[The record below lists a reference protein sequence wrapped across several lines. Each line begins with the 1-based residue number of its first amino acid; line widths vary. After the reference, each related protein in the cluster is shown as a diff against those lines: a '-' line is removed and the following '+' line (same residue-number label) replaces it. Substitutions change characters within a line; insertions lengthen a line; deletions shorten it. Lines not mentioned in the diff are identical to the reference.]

1 MDDLST
7 APRFSRRFLLR
18 PFRRRDA
25 DEMTAAV
32 QASQMELNEWLPW
45 AHLGYSK
52 GDASNYIRD
61 SIKSWR
67 EERAYDF
74 AVRRLDDP
82 DRHSG
87 NISVWFI
94 SRSFKTGEI
103 GYWVRTDET
112 SQGVGTEIAARALQ
126 IAFEELKMHR
136 VILRIAV
143 GNRASERVAEKLGFF
158 REGILREE
166 IKVRGEWLDHSVWGL
181 LEHEYRKNV
190 GMYRDLVGLTD
201 EVKKSS

>member
-7 APRFSRRFLLR
+7 DPRLSGRFMLR
-18 PFRRRDA
+18 PFKRRDA
-25 DEMTAAV
+25 DDMTEAV

-52 GDASNYIRD
+52 SDAVNYIRD

-67 EERAYDF
+67 EERAYDL
-74 AVRRLDDP
+74 AIRRAEDP
-82 DRHSG
+82 DRHLG
-87 NISVWFI
+87 NISVWFV

-112 SQGVGTEIAARALQ
+112 SRGVATEVAARTLQ

-181 LEHEYRKNV
+181 LEHEYRKNA
-190 GMYRDLVGLTD
+190 GMYRGLIGLV
-201 EVKKSS
+201 EESST

>member
-7 APRFSRRFLLR
+7 DPRFSRRFVLR

-25 DEMTAAV
+25 DEMAAAV

-52 GDASNYIRD
+52 GDAVNYIRD
-61 SIKSWR
+61 SVRSWR
-67 EERAYDF
+67 EERAYDL
-74 AVRRLDDP
+74 AIRKLDEP
-82 DRHSG
+82 DRHIG
-87 NISVWFI
+87 NISVWFV

-103 GYWVRTDET
+103 GYWVRTDEAAN
-112 SQGVGTEIAARALQ
+112 GIATEVAARALQ
-126 IAFEELKMHR
+126 MAFEELKMHR

-181 LEHEYRKNV
+181 LEHEYRKNI
-190 GMYRDLVGLTD
+190 GFYQGLIGVTD
-201 EVKKSS
+201 KAVEK

>member
-7 APRFSRRFLLR
+7 APRFSHRFMLR

-25 DEMTAAV
+25 EELTEAV
-32 QASQMELNEWLPW
+32 QASQIELNEWLPW
-45 AHLGYSK
+45 AHLGYVKS
-52 GDASNYIRD
+52 DAANYIRD
-61 SIKSWR
+61 SMKSWR

-74 AVRRLDDP
+74 TVRRLDDP
-82 DRHSG
+82 GRHVG

-103 GYWVRTDET
+103 GYWVRTDGT
-112 SQGVGTEIAARALQ
+112 SQGIATEVAARAVQ
-126 IAFEELKMHR
+126 IAFDELKMHR

-166 IKVRGEWLDHSVWGL
+166 IKVRGKWLDHSVWGL
-181 LEHEYRKNV
+181 LEHEYKKNL
-190 GMYRDLVGLTD
+190 GLYHDLVGVAD
-201 EVKKSS
+201 EVGSP

>member
-7 APRFSRRFLLR
+7 DPRFSGRFMLR
-18 PFRRRDA
+18 PFKRRDA
-25 DEMTAAV
+25 DEMTEAV
-32 QASQMELNEWLPW
+32 QASQLELNQWLPW

-52 GDASNYIRD
+52 GDAANYIRD

-67 EERAYDF
+67 EERAYDL
-74 AVRRLDDP
+74 AIRRPEDP
-82 DRHSG
+82 GRHVG
-87 NISVWFI
+87 NISVWFV

-112 SQGVGTEIAARALQ
+112 ARGVATEVAARALQ

-143 GNRASERVAEKLGFF
+143 GNRGSERVAEKLGFF
-158 REGILREE
+158 REGILRQE

-181 LEHEYRKNV
+181 LEHEYRNNRDL
-190 GMYRDLVGLTD
+190 YRGLVGLV
-201 EVKKSS
+201 EESSS

>member
-1 MDDLST
+1 
-7 APRFSRRFLLR
+7 
-18 PFRRRDA
+18 
-25 DEMTAAV
+25 MTEAV
-32 QASQMELNEWLPW
+32 QASQMELNQWLPW

-52 GDASNYIRD
+52 GDATNYIRD
-61 SIKSWR
+61 SMKSWK

-74 AVRRLDDP
+74 AIRRLDDP
-82 DRHSG
+82 DRHLG
-87 NISVWFI
+87 NMSVWFV

-103 GYWVRTDET
+103 GYWVRTDEAA
-112 SQGVGTEIAARALQ
+112 QGIATEAAARALQ

-143 GNRASERVAEKLGFF
+143 GNRSSERVAEKLGFF

-181 LEHEYRKNV
+181 LEHEYKKNAGLYHDLAGV
-190 GMYRDLVGLTD
+190 GKERST
-201 EVKKSS
+201 

>member
-7 APRFSRRFLLR
+7 APRFSHRFMMR

-25 DEMTAAV
+25 DEMTEAV

-52 GDASNYIRD
+52 GDATNYIRD
-61 SIKSWR
+61 SMKSWK
-67 EERAYDF
+67 EERAYDW
-74 AVRRLDDP
+74 AIRRLDDP
-82 DRHSG
+82 DRHIG
-87 NISVWFI
+87 NISVWFV

-103 GYWVRTDET
+103 GYWVRTDDT
-112 SQGVGTEIAARALQ
+112 AQGVATEVGARALQ
-126 IAFEELKMHR
+126 VAFEELKMHR

-143 GNRASERVAEKLGFF
+143 GNRSSERVAEKLGFF

-166 IKVRGEWLDHSVWGL
+166 IKVRGKWLDHSVWGL
-181 LEHEYRKNV
+181 LEHEYRKNI
-190 GMYRDLVGLTD
+190 DLYQGLIGAID
-201 EVKKSS
+201 GALEA

>member
-1 MDDLST
+1 
-7 APRFSRRFLLR
+7 LR

-25 DEMTAAV
+25 DEMMEAV
-32 QASQMELNEWLPW
+32 HASLKELNQWLPW
-45 AHLGYSK
+45 ARLDYSK
-52 GDASNYIRD
+52 ADAVTYIRD

-74 AVRRLDDP
+74 AIRRVDEP
-82 DRHSG
+82 DRHIG

-112 SQGVGTEIAARALQ
+112 AQGIATEVAARALQ
-126 IAFEELKMHR
+126 IAFDELRMHR

-181 LEHEYRKNV
+181 LEHEYRKNWQIYQKLI
-190 GMYRDLVGLTD
+190 GKA
-201 EVKKSS
+201 EVTKKNL

>member
-7 APRFSRRFLLR
+7 APRFSRRFMMR

-25 DEMTAAV
+25 DEMTDAV
-32 QASQMELNEWLPW
+32 HASKTELNEWLPW
-45 AHLGYSK
+45 AHLSYSK
-52 GDASNYIRD
+52 SDATNYIRD
-61 SIKSWR
+61 SVKSWR

-74 AVRRLDDP
+74 AIRRLDDP
-82 DRHSG
+82 DRHIG
-87 NISVWFI
+87 NMSVWFI

-103 GYWVRTDET
+103 GYWIRTDET
-112 SQGVGTEIAARALQ
+112 EQGAATEVAARTLQ

-143 GNRASERVAEKLGFF
+143 GNRGSERVAEKLGFF

-166 IKVRGEWLDHSVWGL
+166 IKVRDQWLDHSVWGL
-181 LEHEYRKNV
+181 LEHEYKKNL
-190 GMYRDLVGLTD
+190 GLYRDLVGAT
-201 EVKKSS
+201 EEKSI

>member
-1 MDDLST
+1 M
-7 APRFSRRFLLR
+7 LR
-18 PFRRRDA
+18 PFKRRDA
-25 DEMTAAV
+25 DDLTEAV
-32 QASQMELNEWLPW
+32 QASQLELNQWLPW

-52 GDASNYIRD
+52 GDAANYIRD

-67 EERAYDF
+67 EERAYDL
-74 AVRRLDDP
+74 AIRRPDDP
-82 DRHSG
+82 GRHVG
-87 NISVWFI
+87 NISVWFV

-112 SQGVGTEIAARALQ
+112 AHGVATEVAARALH

-143 GNRASERVAEKLGFF
+143 GNRGSERVAEKLGFF
-158 REGILREE
+158 REGILRQE

-181 LEHEYRKNV
+181 LEHEYRNNHDL
-190 GMYRDLVGLTD
+190 YRRLVGLV
-201 EVKKSS
+201 EESSS

>member
-7 APRFSRRFLLR
+7 DPRFSGRFMLR
-18 PFRRRDA
+18 PFKRRDA
-25 DEMTAAV
+25 DDMTEAV

-52 GDASNYIRD
+52 SDAVNYIRD

-67 EERAYDF
+67 EERAYDL
-74 AVRRLDDP
+74 AIRRPDDP
-82 DRHSG
+82 DRHLG
-87 NISVWFI
+87 NISVWFV

-103 GYWVRTDET
+103 GYWVRADET
-112 SQGVGTEIAARALQ
+112 ARGVATEVAARTLQ

-181 LEHEYRKNV
+181 LEHEYRKNA
-190 GMYRDLVGLTD
+190 GMYRVLIGLV
-201 EVKKSS
+201 EESSS

>member
-1 MDDLST
+1 M
-7 APRFSRRFLLR
+7 R

-25 DEMTAAV
+25 DGLTEAV
-32 QASQMELNEWLPW
+32 RASRQELNEWLPW
-45 AHLGYSK
+45 AHLNYSK
-52 GDASNYIRD
+52 GDAANYIRD

-67 EERAYDF
+67 EDRAYDF
-74 AVRRLDDP
+74 AVRPLDDP
-82 DRHSG
+82 DRHVG

-112 SQGVGTEIAARALQ
+112 ARGVATEIAARALG
-126 IAFEELKMHR
+126 IAFDELKMHR

-166 IKVRGEWLDHSVWGL
+166 IKVRGKWLDHSVWGL
-181 LEHEYRKNV
+181 LEHEYRKNANL
-190 GMYRDLVGLTD
+190 YRDLVGVVD
-201 EVKKSS
+201 EVVEQ

>member
-7 APRFSRRFLLR
+7 APRFSRRYLLR

-25 DEMTAAV
+25 DELIEAV
-32 QASQMELNEWLPW
+32 EASQMELNEWLPW
-45 AHLGYSK
+45 AHIGYSK
-52 GDASNYIRD
+52 GDAANYIRD

-74 AVRRLDDP
+74 TARRLDDP
-82 DRHSG
+82 DRHIG
-87 NISVWFI
+87 NVSVWFV

-112 SQGVGTEIAARALQ
+112 SAGVATEIAARTLK

-136 VILRIAV
+136 VILRIAI

-166 IKVRGEWLDHSVWGL
+166 IKVRGKWLDHSVWGL
-181 LEHEYRKNV
+181 LEHEYQKN
-190 GMYRDLVGLTD
+190 RDVYENLIGLAG
-201 EVKKSS
+201 ERSSQ

>member
-7 APRFSRRFLLR
+7 DPRFSSRFMLR
-18 PFRRRDA
+18 PFKRRDA
-25 DEMTAAV
+25 DEMTEAV

-52 GDASNYIRD
+52 SDAVNYIRD

-67 EERAYDF
+67 EERAYDL
-74 AVRRLDDP
+74 AIRLTEDP
-82 DRHSG
+82 DRHLG
-87 NISVWFI
+87 NISVWFV
-94 SRSFKTGEI
+94 SRSFKTGEV

-112 SQGVGTEIAARALQ
+112 SRGVATEVAARTLQ

-166 IKVRGEWLDHSVWGL
+166 IKVRGQWLDHSVWGL
-181 LEHEYRKNV
+181 LEHEYRKNA
-190 GMYRDLVGLTD
+190 GMYRGLIGLV
-201 EVKKSS
+201 EESST

>member
-7 APRFSRRFLLR
+7 APRLSRRFILR

-45 AHLGYSK
+45 AHLNYSK
-52 GDASNYIRD
+52 GDAVNYIRD
-61 SIKSWR
+61 SLRSWR

-74 AVRRLDDP
+74 AVREVDEP
-82 DRHSG
+82 DRHIG
-87 NISVWFI
+87 NISVWFV

-112 SQGVGTEIAARALQ
+112 ANGIATEVAARVLQ
-126 IAFEELKMHR
+126 IAFDELKMHR

-143 GNRASERVAEKLGFF
+143 GNRASERVAEKLVFF

-166 IKVRGEWLDHSVWGL
+166 IKVRGQWLDHSVWGL
-181 LEHEYRKNV
+181 LEHEYRKNI
-190 GMYRDLVGLTD
+190 GLYRSLIGIG
-201 EVKKSS
+201 EEISEK

>member
-7 APRFSRRFLLR
+7 APRFSHRFMMR

-25 DEMTAAV
+25 DDMTEAV
-32 QASQMELNEWLPW
+32 QASQTELNEWLPW
-45 AHLGYSK
+45 AHLDYAK
-52 GDASNYIRD
+52 GDATNYIRD

-67 EERAYDF
+67 EERAYDW
-74 AVRRLDDP
+74 AIRRLDDP
-82 DRHSG
+82 DRHIG
-87 NISVWFI
+87 NISVWFV

-112 SQGVGTEIAARALQ
+112 TRGVATEVAARALQ

-158 REGILREE
+158 REGVLRQE
-166 IKVRGEWLDHSVWGL
+166 IKVRGKWLDHSVWGL
-181 LEHEYRKNV
+181 LEHEYRKNFDL
-190 GMYRDLVGLTD
+190 YRGLVGFV
-201 EVKKSS
+201 EGAVEK

>member
-1 MDDLST
+1 M
-7 APRFSRRFLLR
+7 LR

-25 DEMTAAV
+25 DEMTEAV
-32 QASQMELNEWLPW
+32 QASHSELNQWLPW
-45 AHLGYSK
+45 ARIGYSK
-52 GDASNYIRD
+52 GDAVTYIRD

-74 AVRRLDDP
+74 AIRPLDDP
-82 DRHSG
+82 DRHVG

-112 SQGVGTEIAARALQ
+112 AQGIATEVSARALQ
-126 IAFEELKMHR
+126 IAFDELHMHR

-166 IKVRGEWLDHSVWGL
+166 IKVRGTWLDHSVWGL
-181 LEHEYRKNV
+181 LEHEYKKNRAVYEELIGVAGEV
-190 GMYRDLVGLTD
+190 GT
-201 EVKKSS
+201 S

>member
-7 APRFSRRFLLR
+7 APRFSGRFVLR

-25 DEMTAAV
+25 DAV
-32 QASQMELNEWLPW
+32 TEAVEASQMELNEWLPW

-52 GDASNYIRD
+52 GDATNYIRD
-61 SIKSWR
+61 SLKSWR

-74 AVRRLDDP
+74 AVRRPDDP
-82 DRHSG
+82 DRHIG

-112 SQGVGTEIAARALQ
+112 TQGVATEISARALQ
-126 IAFEELKMHR
+126 IAFEELRMHR
-136 VILRIAV
+136 VILRIAA

-166 IKVRGEWLDHSVWGL
+166 IKVRGKWLDDSVWGL
-181 LEHEYRKNV
+181 LEHEYKKNL
-190 GMYRDLVGLTD
+190 GMYREFIGAAD
-201 EVKKSS
+201 EVGT

>member
-7 APRFSRRFLLR
+7 TPRFSRRFMLR

-25 DEMTAAV
+25 DEMMEAV
-32 QASQMELNEWLPW
+32 LVSQMELNEWLPW

-52 GDASNYIRD
+52 GDATNYVRD

-82 DRHSG
+82 DRHVG
-87 NISVWFI
+87 NISIWFI

-112 SQGVGTEIAARALQ
+112 GRGVATEMAARALQ
-126 IAFEELKMHR
+126 IAFEELHMHR
-136 VILRIAV
+136 VILRIAI
-143 GNRASERVAEKLGFF
+143 GNRPSERVAEKLCFF
-158 REGILREE
+158 REGILRQE

-190 GMYRDLVGLTD
+190 GLYQGLIGIT
-201 EVKKSS
+201 EGAVEK

>member
-7 APRFSRRFLLR
+7 EPRFSHRFMLR

-25 DEMTAAV
+25 DEMTEAV
-32 QASQMELNEWLPW
+32 QASEMELNEWLPW

-52 GDASNYIRD
+52 SDATNYIRD

-74 AVRRLDDP
+74 AIRHLEHL
-82 DRHSG
+82 DRHIG

-103 GYWVRTDET
+103 GYWIRTDET
-112 SQGVGTEIAARALQ
+112 TRGVATEVGARALQ

-143 GNRASERVAEKLGFF
+143 GNRASERVAEKLGFY

-181 LEHEYRKNV
+181 LEHEYKKNL
-190 GMYRDLVGLTD
+190 GLYQGLVGVAD
-201 EVKKSS
+201 EAESS

>member
-7 APRFSRRFLLR
+7 APRFSGRLMLR

-25 DEMTAAV
+25 DELTEAV
-32 QASQMELNEWLPW
+32 QASQLELNQWLPW
-45 AHLGYSK
+45 ARIGYAK
-52 GDASNYIRD
+52 GDATTYIRD

-82 DRHSG
+82 HRHIG

-112 SQGVGTEIAARALQ
+112 AQGIATELAARVLK

-143 GNRASERVAEKLGFF
+143 GNRPSERVAEKLGFF

-166 IKVRGEWLDHSVWGL
+166 IKVRGKWLDHSVWGL
-181 LEHEYRKNV
+181 LEHEYKKNRDL
-190 GMYRDLVGLTD
+190 YRDLIEAVD
-201 EVKKSS
+201 EVGSS

>member
-7 APRFSRRFLLR
+7 APRSSRRFLLR

-25 DEMTAAV
+25 DDMTEAV

-45 AHLGYSK
+45 AHLGYAK
-52 GDASNYIRD
+52 GDATNYIRD
-61 SIKSWR
+61 SMKSWR

-82 DRHSG
+82 DRHFG

-112 SQGVGTEIAARALQ
+112 SQGVATEIAARALQ

-181 LEHEYRKNV
+181 LEHEYKKNKDR
-190 GMYRDLVGLTD
+190 YQDLVGIAD
-201 EVKKSS
+201 EVEKSS

>member
-7 APRFSRRFLLR
+7 DPRLSGSFMLR
-18 PFRRRDA
+18 PFKRRDA
-25 DEMTAAV
+25 DDMTEAV

-52 GDASNYIRD
+52 SDAVNYIRD
-61 SIKSWR
+61 SIKAWR
-67 EERAYDF
+67 EERAYDL
-74 AVRRLDDP
+74 AIRRTEDP
-82 DRHSG
+82 DRHLG
-87 NISVWFI
+87 NISVWFV

-112 SQGVGTEIAARALQ
+112 SRGVATEVAARTLQ

-181 LEHEYRKNV
+181 LEHEYRKNA
-190 GMYRDLVGLTD
+190 GMYQGLIGLVEG
-201 EVKKSS
+201 SSS

>member
-7 APRFSRRFLLR
+7 VPRFSRRYLLR
-18 PFRRRDA
+18 PFKRRDA
-25 DEMTAAV
+25 DEMTEAV
-32 QASQMELNEWLPW
+32 QASQMELNQWLPW

-52 GDASNYIRD
+52 GDATNFIRD
-61 SIKSWR
+61 SLKSWR
-67 EERAYDF
+67 EERAYDL
-74 AVRRLDDP
+74 AIRRTDDP
-82 DRHSG
+82 DRHLG
-87 NISVWFI
+87 NISVWFV

-112 SQGVGTEIAARALQ
+112 AHGVATEVAARVLQ

-181 LEHEYRKNV
+181 LEHEYRKNL
-190 GMYRDLVGLTD
+190 GLYRGLVGAT
-201 EVKKSS
+201 EESNS

>member
-7 APRFSRRFLLR
+7 APRFSRRFIMR

-25 DEMTAAV
+25 DEVTEAV

-52 GDASNYIRD
+52 GDATTYIRD

-74 AVRRLDDP
+74 AIRRLDDP
-82 DRHSG
+82 DRHLG

-112 SQGVGTEIAARALQ
+112 ARGVATEVAARALQ

-136 VILRIAV
+136 VILRIAI

-166 IKVRGEWLDHSVWGL
+166 IKVRGQWLDHSVWGL
-181 LEHEYRKNV
+181 LEHEYKKNLGLYQGLI
-190 GMYRDLVGLTD
+190 GMGE
-201 EVKKSS
+201 EVSEK

>member
-7 APRFSRRFLLR
+7 APRFSRRFMLR
-18 PFRRRDA
+18 PFKRRDA
-25 DEMTAAV
+25 DEMTEAV

-52 GDASNYIRD
+52 GDATNYIRD
-61 SIKSWR
+61 SLKSWR
-67 EERAYDF
+67 EERAYDL
-74 AVRRLDDP
+74 AIRTLDEP
-82 DRHSG
+82 DRHIG
-87 NISVWFI
+87 NISVWFV
-94 SRSFKTGEI
+94 SRSFKAGEI

-112 SQGVGTEIAARALQ
+112 AQGVATEVAARALQ

-143 GNRASERVAEKLGFF
+143 GNRPSERVAEKLGFF

-166 IKVRGEWLDHSVWGL
+166 IKVRGVWLDHSVWGL
-181 LEHEYRKNV
+181 LEHEYRKNI
-190 GMYRDLVGLTD
+190 GLYRDLIGVGE
-201 EVKKSS
+201 EVSEK

>member
-1 MDDLST
+1 MDELST

-25 DEMTAAV
+25 DAMLAAV
-32 QASQMELNEWLPW
+32 IASQKELNDWLPW
-45 AHLGYSK
+45 AHLGYAK
-52 GDASNYIRD
+52 ADAVNYIRD
-61 SIKSWR
+61 SMKSWK
-67 EERAYDF
+67 EDRAYDF
-74 AVRRLDDP
+74 AIRRLDEP
-82 DRHSG
+82 DRHLG
-87 NISVWFI
+87 NISVWFV

-112 SQGVGTEIAARALQ
+112 AQGIATEIAARTLQ

-136 VILRIAV
+136 VILRIAI

-166 IKVRGEWLDHSVWGL
+166 IKVRGKWLDHSVWGL
-181 LEHEYRKNV
+181 LEHEYKKN
-190 GMYRDLVGLTD
+190 RDRYQELIGATD
-201 EVKKSS
+201 EIERSS